1 MRPLLGSRT
10 RARTGPAVRPLDVFD
25 GDGLRTVFQPV
36 VDLVSGAVV
45 GYEALVRGPQDGPYL
60 DPGGLLTAARAV
72 GRLVDLDWACRS
84 LALRSALL
92 AGLRPPMLLFV
103 NAEPESLAAPCPP
116 ALLREV
122 ADAHRR
128 LDVVVEVT
136 ERHLLRSPDRLL
148 RAVEVMRGLGWQVA
162 LDDVGASD
170 AGLALLPVLR
180 PDVVKLDR
188 ALLTSTGRD
197 QQRTLDAVRSYA
209 AETGAPVVAEGIETP
224 EDRDCAV
231 AVGASWGQG
240 YLLGRPGTIDLVAA
254 AGSHPPLRAGRPS
267 ADRGDWDGAAFDLL
281 AAQSAPAAPDTVSPD
296 ARIRELCELAEQAP
310 SSAVLLLTVPAP
322 ARLSAQTWAE
332 LARMNDLC
340 GLVSVLS
347 AVPPPRQL
355 PWVRVSRLDAGDP
368 LSRECCAVL
377 LSPAHAVAV
386 VARSGGGAT
395 WDTARSEDPHVVS
408 RLARLLVARTGAV
421 THDGWY

>member
-1 MRPLLGSRT
+1 M
-10 RARTGPAVRPLDVFD
+10 FD

-36 VDLVSGAVV
+36 VDLVSGTVV
-45 GYEALVRGPQDGPYL
+45 GYEALVRGAQGAPHLNPAE
-60 DPGGLLTAARAV
+60 LLASARTV

-84 LALRSALL
+84 LALRSALMS
-92 AGLRPPMLLFV
+92 GLRPPTLLFV

-162 LDDVGASD
+162 LDDVGATD

-188 ALLTSTGRD
+188 ALLSPGGGPDRR
-197 QQRTLDAVRSYA
+197 RTLDAVRAYA
-209 AETGAPVVAEGIETP
+209 ADTGVPVIAEGIETA
-224 EDRDCAV
+224 EERDCAL
-231 AVGASWGQG
+231 ALGAGWGQG
-240 YLLGRPGTIDLVAA
+240 YLLGRPGTIDLDAA
-254 AGSHPPLRAGRPS
+254 APSHPPLRLGRPA
-267 ADRGDWDGAAFDLL
+267 ADQGDWDGAAFELL
-281 AAQSAPAAPDTVSPD
+281 AAHTRPAAPDVASPD
-296 ARIRELCELAEQAP
+296 ERIRQLCELAGSAP
-310 SSAVLLLTVPAP
+310 SSAVLLITVPAP

-332 LARMNDLC
+332 LARMHDLC

-355 PWVRVSRLDAGDP
+355 PWVRV
-368 LSRECCAVL
+368 
-377 LSPAHAVAV
+377 
-386 VARSGGGAT
+386 
-395 WDTARSEDPHVVS
+395 
-408 RLARLLVARTGAV
+408 
-421 THDGWY
+421 

>member
-1 MRPLLGSRT
+1 MRPLLSV
-10 RARTGPAVRPLDVFD
+10 AREAPPGDVRQLDVFD
-25 GDGLRTVFQPV
+25 GVGLRTAFQPV
-36 VDLVSGAVV
+36 VDLVSGTVV
-45 GYEALVRGPQDGPYL
+45 GYEALVRGAQEGTQL
-60 DPGGLLTAARAV
+60 DPAGLLAAARAG

-92 AGLRPPMLLFV
+92 AGLRPPTLLFV

-116 ALLREV
+116 ALLREL
-122 ADAHRR
+122 AAAYRR

-136 ERHLLRSPDRLL
+136 ERHLLRSPDQLL

-188 ALLTSTGRD
+188 SLLSSPGPD
-197 QQRTLDAVRSYA
+197 QQRTLDAVRAYA
-209 AETGAPVVAEGIETP
+209 ADTGAPVVAEGIETP
-224 EDRDCAV
+224 QERDCAV
-231 AVGASWGQG
+231 ALGATWGQG
-240 YLLGRPGTIDLVAA
+240 YLLGRPGTIDLDATTPA
-254 AGSHPPLRAGRPS
+254 HPPLRAGRPS

-281 AAQSAPAAPDTVSPD
+281 AAQSPPAAPDRVSPD
-296 ARIRELCELAEQAP
+296 ARIQELCALAGRAP
-310 SSAVLLLTVPAP
+310 SSALLLLTVPAP
-322 ARLSAQTWAE
+322 AGLSAQTWAE
-332 LARMNDLC
+332 LARMHDLC

-386 VARSGGGAT
+386 VARAGGGAT
-395 WDTARSEDPHVVS
+395 WDTVRSEDPRVVS